1 MNIPSAKI
9 MPSINWSLRRHDLHI
24 HFRHNFRGIS
34 FSILIPLIVKSIQ
47 LSLILFDSPHF
58 QRDGGPDDENISFFS
73 SSSRYS
79 SVSLYILWR
88 LAIALWRPV
97 YSGYFRFKRPR
108 SGDGFSG
115 TLISCQDDYIFAIS
129 IRLRFADR
137 SNR

>member
-1 MNIPSAKI
+1 

-108 SGDGFSG
+108 SGDGFFRYPLFLVKMTTFLRYPSACALRIG
-115 TLISCQDDYIFAIS
+115 IESLIP
-129 IRLRFADR
+129 RP
-137 SNR
+137 